1 MNYREFLRFCLV
13 GGVSALLSLLL
24 LFILTDVLK
33 FHYLVSFILGFFIV
47 NSISYLASRHFTF
60 GQSRFAAAEGAAR
73 YCAISLFSLGL
84 NTLALRLLVSTL
96 GMNYLAAALLLTF
109 ANAPLNYFLHRRLS
123 FGLPGA
129 RVERPKAAK

>member
-1 MNYREFLRFCLV
+1 MNYREFLRFCMV

-24 LFILTDVLK
+24 LFILTDILK

-47 NSISYLASRHFTF
+47 NSISYMASRHFTF
-60 GQSRFAAAEGAAR
+60 GQSRFDVAEGAAR

-84 NTLALRLLVSTL
+84 NTLVLRFLVSTL
-96 GMNYLAAALLLTF
+96 SMNYLAAALLLTF

-123 FGLPGA
+123 FGLTGTTK
-129 RVERPKAAK
+129 RPKAAK